1 MRYYSF
7 LIGVLF
13 FLPASLL
20 ADVTFESNFSTA
32 KQIAGRE
39 GKLVMLGFSAKW
51 CAPCKMMDQY
61 TYPDQ
66 QVQNKFSS
74 SYVPVKVD
82 IDDFDGYALKQ
93 QYDVTKL
100 PSLIF
105 LDSEGNF
112 VAKYEES
119 MTATRLLSIL
129 SQHDRDYYKK
139 IVFNAPPPPITRP
152 SLPSASSPEV
162 VRPLPSDSPPAPAP
176 ISEPAPSYTPPAPT
190 YTPPPTPPSPAPA
203 PSPRPMMSSEG
214 LFEFTVAKIMESG
227 YSVQLGVFAQYDNVL
242 VQTDQLQKGFPNQ
255 KILVHIDRQAGT
267 KVVYKVLMGHFQN
280 PADAAQLKE
289 QMKSQGL
296 KDAFVKD
303 LSTLTY

>member
-7 LIGVLF
+7 LIGILCL
-13 FLPASLL
+13 LPASLL
-20 ADVTFESNFSTA
+20 ADVKFESSFSTA

-51 CAPCKMMDQY
+51 CAPCNMMDQY

-66 QVQNKFSS
+66 QVQSKFNS

-93 QYDVTKL
+93 QYNITKL
-100 PSLIF
+100 PSIIF

-129 SQHDRDYYKK
+129 SQHDKDYYKK
-139 IVFNAPPPPITRP
+139 IVFIQPEISRPP
-152 SLPSASSPEV
+152 LPNSTTSPEV
-162 VRPLPSDSPPAPAP
+162 IRPLPSNPPPAPTP
-176 ISEPAPSYTPPAPT
+176 ISEPAPTYTPPAPT
-190 YTPPPTPPSPAPA
+190 YTPPPTPSPAPAPA
-203 PSPRPMMSSEG
+203 PSPRPLMSSEG
-214 LFEFTVAKIMESG
+214 LFEFNVTKMNETG

-242 VQTDQLQKGFPNQ
+242 MQTDQLQKGFPNQ

-267 KVVYKVLMGHFQN
+267 KVVYKIMMGHFQN
-280 PADAAQLKE
+280 SSDAAQLKE
-289 QMKSQGL
+289 QMRAQGI
-296 KDAFVKD
+296 KDAFVKN